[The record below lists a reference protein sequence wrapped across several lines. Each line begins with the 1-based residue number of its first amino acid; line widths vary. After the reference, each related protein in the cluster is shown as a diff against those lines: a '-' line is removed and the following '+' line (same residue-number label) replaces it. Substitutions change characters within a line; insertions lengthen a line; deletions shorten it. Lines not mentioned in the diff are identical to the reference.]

1 MSNPTRDERPP
12 VAIGHVRHAA
22 KNVAET
28 CDYLVKLGLRHIHQ
42 SDNFAVLEL
51 RGGTH
56 VVLTG
61 TEEAVPLGSQAS
73 FDLIVDNIETA
84 RKEYD
89 ALGLSPSEI
98 QSGRIHSSFTLVD
111 PSGYSITIN
120 STHAGDR
127 PI

>member
-1 MSNPTRDERPP
+1 MSTLAKNERPP

-22 KNVAET
+22 TNVAET

-42 SDNFAVLEL
+42 TDDFAVLEL

-56 VVLTG
+56 LVLTG
-61 TEEAVPLGSQAS
+61 AEEPISEGSRAS
-73 FDLIVDNIETA
+73 FDLIVDDIEAA

-98 QSGRIHSSFTLVD
+98 QVGRIHSSFTLQD
-111 PSGYSITIN
+111 PSGYAITIN

-127 PI
+127 PV